1 MRYSDLIYH
10 GKKRPSRSE
19 RERRKHRYNRQ
30 DDLYTPNPKELDKPL
45 IDSTEGKVDD

>member
-1 MRYSDLIYH
+1 MRYKDLIDT

-19 RERRKHRYNRQ
+19 RERRRYRYNKQ

-45 IDSTEGKVDD
+45 LDSTEEQTND